1 MTRETKEQKEIKRG
15 ALEQA
20 AVMQREKFL
29 GELPKRLLDAQ
40 VAASRL
46 PITVTVSQGP
56 QIRFYND
63 DSPYIDSTI
72 TLETDEWE
80 MLALE
85 EALRFAK
92 EEMDAKELRRRR
104 ALEIFDGLT
113 NTEKLALKENIYM
126 IERYRHV

>member
-20 AVMQREKFL
+20 AVVQREKFL
-29 GELPKRLLDAQ
+29 GELPKRLLNAQ
-40 VAASRL
+40 VVASLL
-46 PITVTVSQGP
+46 PVTVTITPGP
-56 QIRFYND
+56 TVRFSRVE
-63 DSPYIDSTI
+63 SPYIDSTI

-92 EEMDAKELRRRR
+92 EEMDAKELRRLR